1 MQIRKQSRVEELHQ
15 MVWKWYQLVAKVLV
29 PAHVQDGHAKGPLS
43 AGLGVRLSTKNILK
57 LEVTHWGPGLPTSKV
72 TNILGVSD

>member
-1 MQIRKQSRVEELHQ
+1 

-43 AGLGVRLSTKNILK
+43 AGLGVRLSTKNILN
-57 LEVTHWGPGLPTSKV
+57 LRLR
-72 TNILGVSD
+72 IGVQAFQHQK